1 MKLIQYGI
9 DINFKVIISMSLEY
23 DSRSGDQ
30 LHIVIPK
37 YLGKIKFG
45 NLFSF
50 SFAVFIKKTMKV
62 VVAYQNAFLPV
73 QLP

>member
-1 MKLIQYGI
+1 
-9 DINFKVIISMSLEY
+9 MSLEY
-23 DSRSGDQ
+23 DIRFGDQ

-37 YLGKIKFG
+37 YLWKIKSG

-50 SFAVFIKKTMKV
+50 KVAVFIKITMKV